1 MIWVEVLGTTGRDG
15 VVGEGRDYAA
25 GEIVAVHPVTAR
37 RLLASGRAR
46 VVEPPVA
53 PAGGAPLAADTRRR
67 TR

>member
-1 MIWVEVLGTTGRDG
+1 MIWVEVLGAEGRDG

-25 GEIVAVHPVTAR
+25 GEVVAVHPGTAR

-46 VVEPPVA
+46 MVEPPVT
-53 PAGGAPLAADTRRR
+53 PAGGAPLASETRRR